1 MYDQEKI
8 KPYSQ
13 DGSKT
18 EQVIKMF
25 DNIAPAY
32 DKLNHLMSFGID
44 RRWRKRAINS
54 LRSKHPRV
62 ILDMATGTGDFA
74 ILACEEL
81 HPDKLI
87 GTDISEGMIDIGRQ
101 KVKDVG
107 LDDVI
112 QFTCEDCCHLSFD
125 SDSFD
130 AITVAFGVRNFSELD
145 KGLTEMCRVLRK
157 GGSLVILELSAPE
170 HFPMKQLFFLYSK
183 IIIPAMGRFISKD
196 SSAYHYLPKTIQ
208 AFPQGEVMKGILE
221 KAGFTDVKFKRLTC
235 GVCTLYIANK

>member
-1 MYDQEKI
+1 VYDQEKI

-54 LRSKHPRV
+54 LRSKHPHV

-74 ILACEEL
+74 ILACKEL

-101 KVKDVG
+101 KVKGVG

-145 KGLTEMCRVLRK
+145 KGLIEMCRVLRK

-196 SSAYHYLPKTIQ
+196 SSAYHYLPNTIQ